1 MPQETIGD
9 LYPSSKPIVDV
20 DVHVDP
26 DEEQVAEYCEQ
37 PYRDR
42 LLNDSAF
49 PRDPGSD
56 WVQKTDR
63 LNDANRLTDPE
74 RVRSLVQEQ
83 RGVDHPVLNLNT
95 GIQKLPTDDLA
106 VHLMRAYNDY
116 FLDHFL
122 TDEDVYG
129 LAEITPQK
137 PDAAAAEIERLADEP
152 QIVGAFIGN
161 TGPERPLGDPRY
173 DIIYRA
179 AEANDLPVVFHPSAG
194 PHFRHDFTKQ
204 NQGMT
209 NSLGVE
215 TLSGLWS
222 QTMTFASLIVQG
234 VPEKFSDLDFVFLE
248 TGPSWVPYMMWRLNK
263 EYSIQKPEAPLL
275 TQSPEKYV
283 RKSFYFASDSMG
295 DPNDSDQLR
304 TMIDSVGAESML
316 FASNAPFDEY
326 GDREDIV
333 DSLAA
338 QFTVDELEGLLYD
351 TAAGVFGI
359 DA

>member
-1 MPQETIGD
+1 MPQQTVGD

-26 DEEQVAEYCEQ
+26 DVEQVAEYCEQ

-42 LLNDSAF
+42 LLNNSAF
-49 PRDPGSD
+49 PRDSGSD
-56 WVQKTDR
+56 WVQKVDR
-63 LNDANRLTDPE
+63 LDEGAKLTDAD
-74 RVRSLVQEQ
+74 RVRSLVTDSK
-83 RGVDHPVLNLNT
+83 GIDAPILNLNT

-106 VHLMRAYNDY
+106 VHLMQAYNDY
-116 FLDHFL
+116 FLDRFL

-129 LAEITPQK
+129 LAEITTQK
-137 PDAAAAEIERLADEP
+137 PEAAADEIERLADEP
-152 QIVGAFIGN
+152 SIVGALIGN

-173 DIIYRA
+173 DGIYRA
-179 AEANDLPVVFHPSAG
+179 AEANDLPVVFHPLSG

-234 VPEKFSDLDFVFLE
+234 VPEKFPDLDFVFLE
-248 TGPSWVPYMMWRLNK
+248 TGPAWAPYMMWRLNK

-283 RKSFYFASDSMG
+283 RESFYFASDSMG
-295 DPNDSDQLR
+295 DPNDPDQLR
-304 TMIDSVGAESML
+304 TMIDSVGSESL
-316 FASNAPFDEY
+316 IFASNAPFDEY
-326 GDREDIV
+326 ENREAIV
-333 DSLAA
+333 DSLGE
-338 QFTVDELEGLLYD
+338 QFEPDELEGLLHG
-351 TAAGVFGI
+351 TAADVFGI
-359 DA
+359 DV